1 MSVILPQKPVRVGI
15 SGGGPIGTPSNI
27 ISGDSGVYVT
37 DAGDDASMLFKINGN
52 NALSIDKFRRLGI
65 NVDTALTYRL
75 EIDDPAGDCI
85 KMWKSG
91 QMSTFIK
98 NNNGS
103 VELDVEDR
111 TENGIRMNG
120 RIHLNDQELLSTASK
135 LNYTNV
141 NETGTAER
149 NRCVVLDSDRSYY
162 GINILSVDNLVINKS
177 LTMDMDSDRF
187 ALNIKNKQGK
197 CLKLY
202 NDDLYSEFT
211 LADSGELLF
220 YNSGGCVDVSSG
232 ISSTSGIQYPLQL
245 TSNINSV
252 NSGVGI
258 KFNTYNDSNIK
269 RNMSS
274 IETIIINNENNME
287 NSIIKFN
294 NMKNGE
300 LFNTVTIRNDGYIIC
315 NTLLELSDMRKKVI
329 VRESDEHE
337 SLEKINSVATYDFYY
352 TNDEKK
358 IVHKGVMAQ
367 ELHSVIPSAVN
378 VSDDYTVSN
387 KDLVGYLI
395 DSIKSLTKTVS
406 ELKRRVDVIEAE
418 KKTVSPV
425 SSDSDISSLNSAMER
440 GYTHGDHPLYF

>member
-1 MSVILPQKPVRVGI
+1 MSAILPQKPVRVGI
-15 SGGGPIGTPSNI
+15 SGGGSVGTPSNV
-27 ISGDSGVYVT
+27 ISGDSGVYVM
-37 DAGDDASMLFKINGN
+37 DDGDFASMLFKINGN

-75 EIDDPAGDCI
+75 EIDDPVGDCI
-85 KMWKSG
+85 KMWRSG
-91 QMSTFIK
+91 QSATFIK
-98 NNNGS
+98 NTNGS
-103 VELDVEDR
+103 IELDVDNR
-111 TENGIRMNG
+111 DENGIRMNG
-120 RIHLNDQELLSTASK
+120 RIHLNDQELLSTAVK
-135 LNYTNV
+135 LNYTNI
-141 NETGTAER
+141 NEVGSAER

-162 GINILSVDNLVINKS
+162 GINVLSVDNLVINKS
-177 LTMDMDSDRF
+177 LTMDMNSDRF

-211 LADSGELLF
+211 LDDSGELIF
-220 YNSGGCVDVSSG
+220 YNSEGCVDISSG
-232 ISSTSGIQYPLQL
+232 MSTMNGIQYPLQL
-245 TSNINSV
+245 TTNMNSINT
-252 NSGVGI
+252 GVGI

-329 VRESDEHE
+329 INKSNESE
-337 SLEKINSVATYDFYY
+337 SLEKINKVAIYDFYY

-358 IVHKGVMAQ
+358 TIHKGVMAQ

-387 KDLVGYLI
+387 KDLMGYLI
-395 DSIKSLTKTVS
+395 DSIKSLTTTVAD
-406 ELKRRVDVIEAE
+406 LKRRVERVEDS
-418 KKTVSPV
+418 KKNISPV
-425 SSDSDISSLNSAMER
+425 SSDSNIAYRYAD
-440 GYTHGDHPLYF
+440 GDYPLYF